1 MKKGIKDASNPTN
14 ILADEIG
21 KEAGTLE
28 QLPARIDRY
37 EKAKIQS
44 DSMYY
49 YIEQNHPR
57 QQKLYTS
64 IRDCASYLLFH
75 HYPSVNQLKLRQTY
89 TCKKPLLCRF
99 CAIRRGSKLVF
110 RYLDRFKSL
119 VATNPTLKP
128 YMVTFTVVDGADLK
142 ERYNHLKKSLTHY
155 HKFRHLKKSIREVQ
169 KASAATWSYEFKRG
183 KNSQKWHPH
192 VHAIWLCETPPSQSN
207 ISQEWF
213 NITGDSFI
221 IDVTPMDIIN
231 PEKGFLEVFK
241 YAIKFSDQPQED
253 TWHCY
258 ETLRSKR
265 LIGSFGDFYG
275 IPEPDDLLDDPL
287 EGLEFEIIL
296 YNFINGK
303 YKKLT

>member
-1 MKKGIKDASNPTN
+1 MKKGTKNASNPTI
-14 ILADEIG
+14 ILAEEIG

-28 QLPARIDRY
+28 GLKDRIQRY

-44 DSMYY
+44 DSMYH

-75 HYPSVNQLKLRQTY
+75 YYPTVNQIKLRQTY
-89 TCKKPLLCRF
+89 TCQKPLLCRF
-99 CAIRRGSKLVF
+99 CAIRRGSKLVN
-110 RYLDRFKSL
+110 RYLDRFKWL
-119 VATNPTLKP
+119 ADTNPDLKP
-128 YMVTFTVVDGADLK
+128 YMVTFTVKDGDNLL
-142 ERYNHLKKSLTHY
+142 ERYTHLKKSLTLY
-155 HKFRHLKKSIREVQ
+155 HKYRHLKKSTREVQ

-183 KNSQKWHPH
+183 RNSQKWHPH
-192 VHAIWLCETPPSQSN
+192 VHAIWLCETPPSQSE

-221 IDVTPMDIIN
+221 VDVTPMDIIN

-241 YAIKFSDQPQED
+241 YAIKFSDQPEED

-258 ETLRSKR
+258 ETLSRKR

-275 IPEPDDLLDDPL
+275 IPEPDNLLDDPL
-287 EGLEFEIIL
+287 EGIEYFEIF
-296 YNFINGK
+296 YNFFNGK
-303 YKKLT
+303 YNKR